1 MGKFDQVQKAFL
13 KLANPQKAKVLAGF
27 FKTGKGEYGEGDV
40 FLGITVPQVRQ
51 LAKQFSKDID
61 LSVIQK
67 MLHSKYHELRMAGL
81 LMLIDKY
88 KKAGKQEQKIIFGL
102 YLKNTNYIN
111 NWDLVDLTAEH
122 IVGAYLEKKPK
133 DILFKLA
140 HSKLLWDRRISILAT
155 FRHIKQK
162 QPGLTI
168 QLAKILLRDKHDLIQ
183 KAVGWMLRE
192 VGKRCSEEIL
202 IEFLDANCSQMP
214 RTCLRYAIERLPEKA
229 RKEYLAKKLYPA

>member
-1 MGKFDQVQKAFL
+1 MKKFNQVQKVFL

-51 LAKQFSKDID
+51 LAKQCSKDID
-61 LSVIQK
+61 LSVAKK
-67 MLHSKYHELRMAGL
+67 MLHSKYHELRMASL
-81 LMLIDKY
+81 LILIDKFR
-88 KKAGKQEQKIIFGL
+88 KAGKQEQKIIFDL

-122 IVGAYLEKKPK
+122 IVGAYLENKPK

-155 FRHIKQK
+155 FHYIKQK
-162 QPGLTI
+162 QPDPTI
-168 QLAKILLRDKHDLIQ
+168 KLAKILLKDKHDLIQ

-192 VGKRCSEEIL
+192 VGKRYSEEIL
-202 IEFLDANCSQMP
+202 IKFLDENCPKMP
-214 RTCLRYAIERLPEKA
+214 RTCLRYSIERLPRKA
-229 RKEYLAKKLYPA
+229 KRKYLAVKLDPA